1 MQYTFYGIAPYLLP
15 PRHLLIHSRPQENTR
30 EVQEISNSCFVEK
43 ALRLSRTDA
52 AMLCGHAWAG
62 AAHPGPA
69 AVLCGQPVIAAHML
83 SADDW

>member
-1 MQYTFYGIAPYLLP
+1 MLGPAAKWRLSTQPASHCVGTLTASF
-15 PRHLLIHSRPQENTR
+15 TR
-30 EVQEISNSCFVEK
+30 EVQEISTKFD